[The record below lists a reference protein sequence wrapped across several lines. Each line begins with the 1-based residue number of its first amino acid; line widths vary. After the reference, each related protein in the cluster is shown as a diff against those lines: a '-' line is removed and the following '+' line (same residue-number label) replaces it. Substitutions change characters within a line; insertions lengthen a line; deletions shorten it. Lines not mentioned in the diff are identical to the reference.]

1 MISAGIDVGSLST
14 KSALM
19 NGDREIIASD
29 VVLTGG
35 NNRSAADTTYANV
48 LAKAGL
54 TRRDVDYVVTTGYGR
69 ENIPFADKH
78 VSEITCHALGMHL
91 MNPAIRTILE
101 IGGQDSKAI
110 RIDADG
116 NVENFHMNDKCAAGC
131 GRFLEV
137 TARAMGLDLTALGA
151 VSARAENLVRISST
165 CTVFAETEVVSLVA
179 VGTPIPDIVRGVH
192 NSIATR
198 AILLLRTVGIS
209 SPLGMSGG
217 VALNAG
223 VVRALSE
230 ALKMDVYIAD
240 NPQVRGAIGAAFLGQ
255 RLGAARAASAQGARQ
270 EARHAA
276 GALSGVGPS

>member
-1 MISAGIDVGSLST
+1 MITAGIDVGSLST

-19 NGDREIIASD
+19 NEHRQVVATD

-35 NNRSAADTTYANV
+35 SNRSAADATYDNV
-48 LAKAGL
+48 LRKAGAA
-54 TRRDVDYVVTTGYGR
+54 RGDVAFVVTTGYGR
-69 ENIPFADKH
+69 ENIPFANKH

-110 RIDADG
+110 RTDADG

-137 TARAMGLDLTALGA
+137 TARAMGLELRELGD
-151 VSARAENLVRISST
+151 VSARSERTVRISST

-209 SPLGMSGG
+209 GQLGMSGG

-223 VVRALSE
+223 VVRALAE
-230 ALKMDVYIAD
+230 ALKMEVYVAD

-255 RLGAARAASAQGARQ
+255 RLAAARLAAAEGERH
-270 EARHAA
+270 EARCATH
-276 GALSGVGPS
+276 ALSSDR